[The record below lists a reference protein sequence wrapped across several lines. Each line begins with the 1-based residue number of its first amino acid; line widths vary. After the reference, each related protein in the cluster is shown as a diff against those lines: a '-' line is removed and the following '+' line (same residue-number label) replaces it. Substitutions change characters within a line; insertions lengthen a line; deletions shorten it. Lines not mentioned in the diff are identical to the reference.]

1 MISLVHVDNHF
12 GQNVGNNLMGSYRT
26 KQKTHAHTVVA
37 AIVVVEVDS
46 FDVVGY
52 NYIVDN

>member
-37 AIVVVEVDS
+37 AIVVVEIDS